1 MGSIVLIGNFSL
13 IFPAKAQANQFVFA
27 QNSVQGDATQNDST
41 KPGSG
46 TQALASHEI
55 NLLHNVLSSAFTF
68 MLPRLLT
75 PHSVQELSLWGLHS
89 LIETDPDFSF
99 VEITSDPVSEDSAP
113 TAIHEEKTLH
123 NLVFLKGNKLL
134 VDQAFPSENDIEG
147 WVNLILLVYQK
158 SWNEGVAFQ
167 KLGKDAFLPMFF
179 TEMFK
184 HLDPYSRYLPSAK
197 AKAERIHREG
207 IHYSAGFTL
216 EKTKGLYPV
225 IASVN
230 ANSTAWEQ
238 GIDIGQKLL
247 EVNGRKTANVA
258 LSEIQSWLTSSSESN
273 ISIKHTLASGKIEE
287 LELPLEPLPPETVFI
302 DHKTSDYLVL
312 RVKQFS
318 TQTADEVSQ
327 YLSDALSTLPSH
339 KSRRKKPPQL
349 KGVILDLRGNKGGVL
364 QQAVMTAALL
374 LDHGVAATNIGRYPA
389 SNHVWAVQGGDI
401 TNNSP
406 LVILVD
412 DHTASAAEILAATL
426 ADHQRGVV
434 IGSVTYGK
442 GLIQTIGQLPNK
454 GEIFITWSRNFGPLG
469 EPIQDLGVMP
479 QICLS
484 ASNGPSPSEQ
494 LAALKRG
501 YSLQSSLIKEA
512 RSLRTGEDR
521 QKIMK
526 IRQRC
531 PAVTDETIGLTTA
544 FNLLASPR
552 AYKAALQS
560 VPNFV
565 TAPQKKSDQL

>member
-287 LELPLEPLPPETVFI
+287 LELPLEPLPPKLFLLIIKQVTILSYGSNNFPL
-302 DHKTSDYLVL
+302 KRPMKLV
-312 RVKQFS
+312 
-318 TQTADEVSQ
+318 
-327 YLSDALSTLPSH
+327 
-339 KSRRKKPPQL
+339 
-349 KGVILDLRGNKGGVL
+349 N
-364 QQAVMTAALL
+364 
-374 LDHGVAATNIGRYPA
+374 
-389 SNHVWAVQGGDI
+389 
-401 TNNSP
+401 
-406 LVILVD
+406 ILVM
-412 DHTASAAEILAATL
+412 LY
-426 ADHQRGVV
+426 Q
-434 IGSVTYGK
+434 
-442 GLIQTIGQLPNK
+442 
-454 GEIFITWSRNFGPLG
+454 
-469 EPIQDLGVMP
+469 
-479 QICLS
+479 
-484 ASNGPSPSEQ
+484 PSPP
-494 LAALKRG
+494 
-501 YSLQSSLIKEA
+501 IKA
-512 RSLRTGEDR
+512 GEKNR
-521 QKIMK
+521 
-526 IRQRC
+526 
-531 PAVTDETIGLTTA
+531 P
-544 FNLLASPR
+544 S
-552 AYKAALQS
+552 
-560 VPNFV
+560 
-565 TAPQKKSDQL
+565 

>member
-1 MGSIVLIGNFSL
+1 M
-13 IFPAKAQANQFVFA
+13 
-27 QNSVQGDATQNDST
+27 
-41 KPGSG
+41 
-46 TQALASHEI
+46 
-55 NLLHNVLSSAFTF
+55 
-68 MLPRLLT
+68 
-75 PHSVQELSLWGLHS
+75 
-89 LIETDPDFSF
+89 
-99 VEITSDPVSEDSAP
+99 
-113 TAIHEEKTLH
+113 
-123 NLVFLKGNKLL
+123 
-134 VDQAFPSENDIEG
+134 
-147 WVNLILLVYQK
+147 
-158 SWNEGVAFQ
+158 
-167 KLGKDAFLPMFF
+167 
-179 TEMFK
+179 
-184 HLDPYSRYLPSAK
+184 
-197 AKAERIHREG
+197 
-207 IHYSAGFTL
+207 
-216 EKTKGLYPV
+216 
-225 IASVN
+225 
-230 ANSTAWEQ
+230 
-238 GIDIGQKLL
+238 
-247 EVNGRKTANVA
+247 
-258 LSEIQSWLTSSSESN
+258 
-273 ISIKHTLASGKIEE
+273 
-287 LELPLEPLPPETVFI
+287 
-302 DHKTSDYLVL
+302 
-312 RVKQFS
+312 
-318 TQTADEVSQ
+318 
-327 YLSDALSTLPSH
+327 
-339 KSRRKKPPQL
+339 
-349 KGVILDLRGNKGGVL
+349 